1 MKRGKLFA
9 MLDACGSATIVELA
23 GRFAWALGELIG
35 AGERGCTPI
44 DHPGPRWSAYVF
56 KLRRMGINIETVT
69 EAHGGPFKGTHAR
82 YILRTTVHRLTP
94 ADSVTSGRRMADA
107 A

>member
-1 MKRGKLFA
+1 MTKRASLTLTVADPG
-9 MLDACGSATIVELA
+9 
-23 GRFAWALGELIG
+23 GRLRTYQGREAWALRELIR

-56 KLRRMGINIETVT
+56 QLRRDGLVIETRH
-69 EAHGGPFKGTHAR
+69 ESHGGPFPGNHAR
-82 YILRTTVHRLTP
+82 YILRTPLRIIE
-94 ADSVTSGRRMADA
+94 REA